1 MMHNSC
7 SAPPPAHAGRS
18 RVTASIFCEKK
29 TEREGREDRSAS
41 GRLPAEP
48 QPLDQALVSIEVAT
62 AQIIEEATTLTDEL
76 EQPPAGMM
84 ILDVSLEVLGEM
96 ADPRTQQ
103 RDLDFR
109 RTRIRGM

>member
-7 SAPPPAHAGRS
+7 SAPPPARSGRP

-29 TEREGREDRSAS
+29 TE
-41 GRLPAEP
+41 RLPAEP